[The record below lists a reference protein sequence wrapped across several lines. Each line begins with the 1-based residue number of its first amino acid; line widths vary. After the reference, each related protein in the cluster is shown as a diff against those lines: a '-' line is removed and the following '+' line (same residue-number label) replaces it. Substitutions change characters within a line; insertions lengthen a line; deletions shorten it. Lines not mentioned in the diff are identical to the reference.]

1 MKKRNEVEQ
10 HIKEIIRDKLAINPI
25 VSICK
30 VQTALFD
37 EGFRTSQDT
46 ALDRHYV
53 TKLVTKIQRENIATL
68 KYQDKAARLSI
79 LVEKYRVISD
89 QLLKV
94 IFYDRYKVDEKIP
107 VPSFHEQI
115 MAANLLMRWDLALF
129 YAENDAG
136 VYERKTEI
144 NNPRNK
150 PLSPEARESI
160 KRAFENWGF
169 IKKESVNDIEKI

>member
-25 VSICK
+25 VSIRK
-30 VQTALFD
+30 VQTTLFD

-46 ALDRHYV
+46 PLDRHYV

-79 LVEKYRVISD
+79 LIEKYRVISD

-94 IFYDRYKVDEKIP
+94 VFYDRYKVDEKVP

-129 YAENDAG
+129 YTENDAG
-136 VYERKTEI
+136 LYVLKTETD
-144 NNPRNK
+144 NPRNK
-150 PLSPEARESI
+150 PLDPEARAKII
-160 KRAFENWGF
+160 KAFQNWGF
-169 IKKESVNDIEKI
+169 IKPETNESLTK